1 MKEKLE
7 NLIALSIQKKVGIL
21 VGALFLLSGL
31 YYFLILSA
39 SYSKIDEIN
48 TEVDR
53 LELEISKKKGIVA
66 NLDKFREEV
75 RELDQE
81 LSKALRELPDKKSID
96 ILLSQISDKARNSGL
111 EIVLF
116 QPSPERLNDFYAE
129 IPVQITVNGS
139 FHQLAAF
146 FNEVGDLDRI
156 VNLTEYTITRTDL
169 GSSGGDNK
177 ALNANNLESMIT
189 ATSFRFLEE
198 EERSA
203 LGGAKNKDK

>member
-7 NLIALSIQKKVGIL
+7 NLILLSIQKKVGIL
-21 VGALFLLSGL
+21 VGALSLLGVG

-39 SYSKIDEIN
+39 SYSKIEENN
-48 TEVDR
+48 TEVER

-96 ILLSQISDKARNSGL
+96 VLLSQISDKARNSGL

-116 QPSPERLNDFYAE
+116 QPSPERFNDFYAE
-129 IPVQITVNGS
+129 IPVQITVNGG

-156 VNLTEYTITRTDL
+156 VNLTEYSIARTDL
-169 GSSGGDNK
+169 NSSGDSKVPNSGI
-177 ALNANNLESMIT
+177 LESTIT
-189 ATSFRFLEE
+189 ATSLRFLEE
-198 EERSA
+198 EERKVQEQ
-203 LGGAKNKDK
+203 AKSKDK

>member
-21 VGALFLLSGL
+21 IGALFLLAGL
-31 YYFLILSA
+31 YYFLILSD
-39 SYSKIDEIN
+39 SYSKIEEIN

-129 IPVQITVNGS
+129 IPVQITVNGN

-156 VNLTEYTITRTDL
+156 VNLTEYTINRTETA
-169 GSSGGDNK
+169 STSGGNK
-177 ALNANNLESMIT
+177 ASNSDNLESMIT

-198 EERSA
+198 EERKA
-203 LGGAKNKDK
+203 IGGAKR